1 MWRSRGYKEYLEMKT
16 TVHDEKYTGVNSG
29 LDIEEEDICEL
40 EDITIETIHNETL
53 KDRRIL
59 KMK

>member
-1 MWRSRGYKEYLEMKT
+1 MKT
-16 TVHDEKYTGVNSG
+16 TVHDENYTGVNSG